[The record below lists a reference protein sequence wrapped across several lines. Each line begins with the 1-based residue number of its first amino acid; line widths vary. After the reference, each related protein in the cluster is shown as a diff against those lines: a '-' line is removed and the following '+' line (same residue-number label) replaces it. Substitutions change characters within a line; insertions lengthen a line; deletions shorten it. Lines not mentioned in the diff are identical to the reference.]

1 MEVTLLLFW
10 LVVYLFACLSVLVSH
25 FERGHGPIPAPPPP
39 PCLLTV
45 PLSTYP
51 DLSLYIRIS
60 NFEFQEPNAQSLCR
74 LLINVALALIF
85 TFSKYFLCNS
95 LTCD

>member
-10 LVVYLFACLSVLVSH
+10 LVVYLFACLSDLVSH
-25 FERGHGPIPAPPPP
+25 FERGHGPIPEPPPP

-60 NFEFQEPNAQSLCR
+60 NF
-74 LLINVALALIF
+74 
-85 TFSKYFLCNS
+85 KS
-95 LTCD
+95 LTLRASVPYLSMSL

>member
-25 FERGHGPIPAPPPP
+25 FERGHGPIPAPR
-39 PCLLTV
+39 LLTV

-60 NFEFQEPNAQSLCR
+60 NFEFQEPNAQSVCP
-74 LLINVALALIF
+74 LLIDVVLAWIF
-85 TFSKYFLCNS
+85 TFSKYFLSNS